1 MRKQICKYSIALL
14 CMLQFLFL
22 ANAREETAT
31 LPSYDAMLQLPYD
44 SLLALANKYS
54 ISQLSHSLAYI
65 DVAIEKSKQT
75 GTFKEQF
82 DAVRL
87 KGMVYEDNQDY
98 KNAAAQYLLAE
109 QIAIQFSDEER
120 NAIYTDLAIAY
131 RKDGQYQLAKDYHN
145 KVLNYAIQI
154 NDLQAIE
161 NSYDGLGSLFSLAD
175 DLDNAIKHYLKS
187 LEYAEMRNNREGIII
202 TLKNISDCYSR
213 MKDPKQA
220 LSTIQKAYD
229 MAKNEK
235 GLESLLIDALS
246 KYGAIL
252 GENGQF
258 EEAYAKLDE
267 GLRLCKNKINNSK
280 LKYKL
285 LIIKGDLLVLQHKND
300 DAKLIY
306 EECLRNENYLDNYKI
321 SKANYE
327 LGNLSFQ
334 KKNNNIAIKYL
345 NKSLSLSK
353 EFKFLILAEKSHQK
367 LYEIYKSMKRY
378 DKAIFHIEAA
388 NKLRDEIFNQEKV
401 KRAAELQFRYQLEK
415 SDKEIQSLKLRENK
429 FLLYSSISIF
439 ALLIGFLAYI
449 LFLRGH
455 NYRTLKTKTIEIEEK
470 NKKLEES
477 NQVLHQFAY
486 ASAHDLKEP
495 LRTIGSFVS
504 LIQRRYG
511 KDLPPEANEYMAYVT
526 GGVQKMNHL
535 LEDLLQYSTL
545 TMNGKEIVKEEVK
558 LNVVINEITQNLQS
572 AIQSKDAKVIY
583 SDNMPEVYMSKLH
596 TTQLLQNLISNALKF
611 VENQPIIKIETQDLD
626 TEVLVTIEDNGIGIK
641 KEYSDKIFKLF
652 QRLHK
657 NDKRFEGTG
666 LGLAICK
673 NIVDKYNG
681 KIWFESVENQ
691 GTKFFINLPKMAA

>member
-1 MRKQICKYSIALL
+1 
-14 CMLQFLFL
+14 MLQFLFL
-22 ANAREETAT
+22 ANAREETAA

-44 SLLALANKYS
+44 SLLKLANKYS
-54 ISQLSHSLAYI
+54 ISHLTHSLAYI
-65 DVAIEKSKQT
+65 DVAIEKGNGS
-75 GTFKEQF
+75 GDFKKHF

-87 KGMVYEDNQDY
+87 KGMIYEDNQDY
-98 KNAAAQYLLAE
+98 KNAVTQYLLAE
-109 QIAIQFSDEER
+109 QIANKFSDEER

-131 RKDGQYQLAKDYHN
+131 RKDGQYQLAKEYHN
-145 KVLNYAIQI
+145 KVLNYAIQM

-161 NSYDGLGSLFSLAD
+161 NSYDGLGTLFSLAD

-213 MKDPKQA
+213 MKDPQQA
-220 LSTIQKAYD
+220 LLTVQKAYD

-235 GLESLLIDALS
+235 GLESLLIDLLS

-252 GENGQF
+252 GENGQY
-258 EEAYAKLDE
+258 EAAYNKLDE
-267 GLRLCKNKINNSK
+267 GLKLCKNKINYSR

-285 LIIKGDLLVLQHKND
+285 LIIKGDLLMLQSKTEE
-300 DAKLIY
+300 AKVIY
-306 EECLRNENYLDNYKI
+306 EECLKNENYLDNYLICKT
-321 SKANYE
+321 NYE
-327 LGNLSFQ
+327 LGNLFFQ
-334 KKNNNIAIKYL
+334 NKNNNLAIKYL
-345 NKSLSLSK
+345 TKSLELSQDLD
-353 EFKFLILAEKSHQK
+353 FLILAEKSHQT
-367 LYEIYKSMKRY
+367 LYEIYKSEKKY
-378 DKAIFHIEAA
+378 DKAILHIEAA
-388 NKLRDEIFNQEKV
+388 NKLRDLIFNQEKV
-401 KRAAELQFRYQLEK
+401 KRAAELQFRYQLER
-415 SDKEIQSLKLRENK
+415 SDKEIQALKLRENK

-449 LFLRGH
+449 LFLRGQ
-455 NYRTLKTKTIEIEEK
+455 NYKTLKTKTREIEDK
-470 NKKLEES
+470 NKKLEET

-495 LRTIGSFVS
+495 LRTIGSFIS
-504 LIQRRYG
+504 LIQRRYA
-511 KDLPPEANEYMAYVT
+511 KDLPPEASDYMGYVT

-558 LNVVINEITQNLQS
+558 LNEIVKEITQNLQS
-572 AIQSKDAKVIY
+572 SIQNKDAKVIY
-583 SDNMPEVYMSKLH
+583 SENMPMLYMSKLH

-611 VENQPIIKIETQDLD
+611 VEKQPIIKIETHE
-626 TEVLVTIEDNGIGIK
+626 TETAVLITIEDNGIGIK
-641 KEYSDKIFKLF
+641 KEYSDKIFNLF

-691 GTKFFINLPKMAA
+691 GTKFYINLPKMAA

>member
-14 CMLQFLFL
+14 CMLQFLFTT
-22 ANAREETAT
+22 NAREETAT
-31 LPSYDAMLQLPYD
+31 LPSQEVMLQLPYD
-44 SLLALANKYS
+44 SLLSLANKYS
-54 ISQLSHSLAYI
+54 ISQLSHSLVYI
-65 DVAIEKSKQT
+65 DFAIEKGQQS
-75 GTFKEQF
+75 GEFKKHF
-82 DAVRL
+82 DAIRL
-87 KGMVYEDNQDY
+87 KGMIYEDNQDY
-98 KNAAAQYLLAE
+98 KNAVAQYLLAE
-109 QIAIQFSDEER
+109 QVAIQFSDEER

-131 RKDGQYQLAKDYHN
+131 RKDGQYQLAKEYHN
-145 KVLNYAIQI
+145 KVLNFAIQM

-161 NSYDGLGSLFSLAD
+161 NSYDGLGTLFSLAD

-213 MKDPKQA
+213 MKDSQQA

-229 MAKNEK
+229 MARDEK
-235 GLESLLIDALS
+235 GVQSLLIDILS

-252 GENGQF
+252 GENGDF
-258 EEAYAKLDE
+258 EAAYAKLDE
-267 GLRLCKNKINNSK
+267 GLKLCRNKINYSK

-285 LIIKGDLLVLQHKND
+285 LIIKGDLLMLQNKTEE
-300 DAKLIY
+300 AKVIY
-306 EECLRNENYLDNYKI
+306 SECLNNENYLDNYLICKI
-321 SKANYE
+321 NYE
-327 LGNLSFQ
+327 LGNLYFQ
-334 KKNNNIAIKYL
+334 KKTNKLAIRYL
-345 NKSLSLSK
+345 NKSLQISK
-353 EFKFLILAEKSHQK
+353 EHEFLILAEKSHQT
-367 LYEIYKSMKRY
+367 LYHIYKSEKQY
-378 DKAIFHIEAA
+378 EKAIFHIESA
-388 NKLRDEIFNQEKV
+388 NTLRDLIFNQEKV

-449 LFLRGH
+449 LSLRGQ
-455 NYRTLKTKTIEIEEK
+455 NYKTLKVKTKEIEEK
-470 NKKLEES
+470 NKKLEET

-495 LRTIGSFVS
+495 LRTIGSFIS

-511 KDLPPEANEYMAYVT
+511 KDLPAEANEYMAYVT

-545 TMNGKEIVKEEVK
+545 TMNGKEIIREQVK
-558 LNVVINEITQNLQS
+558 LDEIVREITQNLQS
-572 AIQSKDAKVIY
+572 AIQNKEATIIFP
-583 SDNMPEVYMSKLH
+583 DNMPFVFMSRLH
-596 TTQLLQNLISNALKF
+596 ATQLLQNLISNALKF
-611 VENQPIIKIETQDLD
+611 VEKQPLIKVETQENDAN
-626 TEVLVTIEDNGIGIK
+626 VLVTIEDNGIGIK

-681 KIWFESVENQ
+681 EIWFESVENQ
-691 GTKFFINLPKMAA
+691 GTKFFINLPKVAA